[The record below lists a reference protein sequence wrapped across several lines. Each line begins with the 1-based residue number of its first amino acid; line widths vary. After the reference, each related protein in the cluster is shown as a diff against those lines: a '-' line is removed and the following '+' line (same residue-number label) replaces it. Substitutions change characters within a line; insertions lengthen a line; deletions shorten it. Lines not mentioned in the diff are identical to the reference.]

1 MNYKV
6 LCITDRSDLPET
18 ELFIGLKN
26 AGVDISVIC
35 NPTGNHYDRLARSG
49 ITAYDLILNTR
60 FSLSG
65 IQYLKQHLQ
74 KHPYNILYCFN
85 NKAASN
91 VMIATRGMNFKIATY
106 RGTVGNISFASP
118 ASLTTHLHPRV
129 NRIVCVSNAVRDH
142 IIQMNFFGKK
152 IPPDQVVAIYK
163 GHDIS
168 WYRQPPADLTE
179 FKLPKNAFVVTFAG
193 RNRPHKGIDY
203 LIDSARY
210 LPPDT
215 PVYFLL
221 LGRLEGDKKLRAK
234 IDSSP
239 FKKNIILAGFRKNAP
254 AIFAASDAF
263 IMPSTRREGLSR
275 AVIEAMSSETVPIVT
290 DAGGLPELVIDSEC
304 GFVVPPQNAKAIAA
318 AIMRLFTDPDK
329 KHQMAMAALDRIKN
343 DFNIK
348 TTVANTQKMF
358 EGMLLND

>member
-1 MNYKV
+1 MKYRV

-26 AGVDISVIC
+26 AGVNIDVLC
-35 NPTGNHYDRLARSG
+35 NPTGKYYDKLARSG

-74 KHPYNILYCFN
+74 KHPYDILYCFN
-85 NKAASN
+85 NKAVSN

-106 RGTVGNISFASP
+106 RGTVGNINFASP

-142 IIQMNFFGKK
+142 IIQMNFLGKK

-168 WYRQPPADLTE
+168 WYRQPPADLSE

-210 LPPDT
+210 LPPDA

-221 LGRLEGDKKLRAK
+221 LGRLEDDKKLRAK
-234 IDSSP
+234 IDSNP

-263 IMPSTRREGLSR
+263 IMPSTKREGLSR
-275 AVIEAMSSETVPIVT
+275 AVIEAMSSKTVPIVT
-290 DAGGLPELVIDSEC
+290 DVGGLPELVIDSEC

-329 KHQMAMAALDRIKN
+329 KHQMAMAARDRIKN
-343 DFNIK
+343 DFNIA
-348 TTVANTQKMF
+348 TTIINTQKMF

>member
-1 MNYKV
+1 MNYRV

-35 NPTGNHYDRLARSG
+35 NPTGKYYERLVRSG
-49 ITAYDLILNTR
+49 ITAYDLNLNTR
-60 FSLSG
+60 LSLSG
-65 IQYLKQHLQ
+65 IRYLKQHLQ
-74 KHPYNILYCFN
+74 KHPYDILYCFN

-106 RGTVGNISFASP
+106 RGTIGNISFTSP

-142 IIQMNFFGKK
+142 IVQMNFLWKK
-152 IPPDQVVAIYK
+152 VPSDQVVAIYK

-168 WYRQPPADLTE
+168 WYRQPPADLSE
-179 FKLPKNAFVVTFAG
+179 FKLPQNAFVVTFAG

-210 LPPDT
+210 LPSDA

-221 LGRLEGDKKLRAK
+221 LGRLENDKKLRAK

-239 FKKNIILAGFRKNAP
+239 FKKNIILAGFRNNAP

-263 IMPSTRREGLSR
+263 IMPSTKREGLSR
-275 AVIEAMSSETVPIVT
+275 AVIEAMSSKTVPIVS
-290 DAGGLPELVIDSEC
+290 DIGGLPELVVDNEC
-304 GFVVPPQNAKAIAA
+304 GFVVPPINAKAIAK
-318 AIMRLFTDPDK
+318 AIMKLLKDPDK
-329 KHQMAMAALDRIKN
+329 KYRMAQAARDRIKN
-343 DFNIK
+343 DFNIA

-358 EGMLLND
+358 ECMIAE

>member
-26 AGVDISVIC
+26 AGVDIDVLC
-35 NPTGNHYDRLARSG
+35 NPTGKYYDKLVRSG
-49 ITAYDLILNTR
+49 ITAYNLILNTR

-74 KHPYNILYCFN
+74 KYPYDILYCFN

-142 IIQMNFFGKK
+142 IIQMNFLGKK
-152 IPPDQVVAIYK
+152 IPADQVVAIYK

-168 WYRQPPADLTE
+168 WYRQSPADLSE
-179 FKLPKNAFVVTFAG
+179 FKLPQNTFVVTFAG

-210 LPPDT
+210 LPLDAPI
-215 PVYFLL
+215 YFLL
-221 LGRLEGDKKLRAK
+221 LGRLENDKKLRAK
-234 IDSSP
+234 INSSP
-239 FKKNIILAGFRKNAP
+239 FKKNIILAGFKNNAP
-254 AIFAASDAF
+254 AIFAASDTF
-263 IMPSTRREGLSR
+263 IMPSTKREGLSR

-290 DAGGLPELVIDSEC
+290 DVGGLPELVVNSEC
-304 GFVVPPQNAKAIAA
+304 GFVIPPQNAKAISD
-318 AIMRLFTDPDK
+318 AIMKLFKDPDK
-329 KHQMAMAALDRIKN
+329 KHQMAKAARDRIKN
-343 DFNIK
+343 DFNIE

-358 EGMLLND
+358 EGMLL